1 MGEMLLKPID
11 SSKSSVILIL
21 SRSHFYCVLLEKKQS
36 TTRADE
42 KATINV
48 SR

>member
-21 SRSHFYCVLLEKKQS
+21 SRSHFYCVLLEKER

-42 KATINV
+42 KTTINV
-48 SR
+48 PR